1 MKFIKVERVIGST
14 DAYTKDEK
22 KIESKLEVLEEITA
36 VFADVE
42 MQYKEQTNDKT
53 LKVAFNPHAPV
64 IDFSAFKSENEI
76 FTSEN
81 FILESVDNL
90 NGKIINV
97 RLFLSE

>member
-14 DAYTKDEK
+14 DTYTKDEK
-22 KIESKLEVLEEITA
+22 QIESKLEVLEEIAA

-64 IDFSAFKSENEI
+64 IDFSAFTSENEI
-76 FTSEN
+76 FTSDN

-90 NGKIINV
+90 GGKIINV